1 MSMKIYPVV
10 TKADLKKYI
19 HLPSK
24 IHRNHTNWVPPI
36 YSDEWFYYNPLK
48 NGAFSYSDTLLL
60 IAEKEGE
67 VVGRIMALIN
77 KKYNEK
83 HNIQNARF
91 CFMETYDDYD
101 VAKALLEGVEKWAKD
116 KGMKKIVG
124 PLGFSDKDPQGML
137 IEGFNETIVL
147 STNCNY
153 PYQVDLLEKTGYT
166 KEQDLVVY
174 KVLVPDTLP
183 DFYMRILERV
193 KRNMNGFRMVNFS
206 SRSQIKPYVRPVFSL
221 MNETFKDIY
230 GFNPLGEKE
239 MDEFADRYLA
249 ILDPR
254 FIKVIENEH
263 GDVIAFILGMPDISE
278 GIQRSK
284 GYLYPIGFLHIL
296 RALRKSKIL
305 SLLLGAIHE
314 NYRNV
319 GLDTWIG
326 ASMLEE
332 AKKAGMK
339 QIDSHL
345 ELETNHK
352 MRAEMEKMGGVVYK
366 RYRIFQK
373 SLEC

>member
-1 MSMKIYPVV
+1 MKIYPVV